1 MITEKHVQLAINGD
15 EKAFEELIN
24 ICKEELYRT
33 AYAYVKNEQDA
44 LDVLQETVYKAY
56 ISINKLK
63 NIKYFKTWITK
74 ILINNAIDLINKEKK
89 VLYLVDNTEKGFV
102 DSEVYGIDAKLD
114 ILSSIDKL
122 EQKQKKVIILKYF
135 QDLTITEIAE
145 VMSCPVGT
153 IKTYLNKY
161 LVKLR
166 TSMDNKNKKYKI
178 ALPTIE
184 NPEILD
190 QYKVKID
197 IDK

>member
-1 MITEKHVQLAINGD
+1 MITEKHVQLAIDGD

-63 NIKYFKTWITK
+63 NRKYFKTWITK

-89 VLYLVDNTEKGFV
+89 VLYLVDNTDKGFM
-102 DSEVYGIDAKLD
+102 DSGVYGIDAKLD

-153 IKTYLNKY
+153 IKTYLNKA

-166 TSMDNKNKKYKI
+166 TSMDK
-178 ALPTIE
+178 
-184 NPEILD
+184 EI
-190 QYKVKID
+190 V
-197 IDK
+197 